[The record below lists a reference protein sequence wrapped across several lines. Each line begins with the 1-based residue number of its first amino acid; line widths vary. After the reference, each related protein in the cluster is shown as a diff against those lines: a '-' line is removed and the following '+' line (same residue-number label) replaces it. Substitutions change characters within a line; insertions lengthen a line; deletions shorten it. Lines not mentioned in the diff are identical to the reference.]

1 MKSLI
6 AALTVGC
13 SMIACGQSDRQGV
26 YFTPNPVP
34 ATPLPTFAE
43 SRTLLPSPIFDENRV
58 WVETYWRA
66 WELAFKN
73 FHTPAPRSGYVSQF
87 IDAAFNKNIFLW
99 DTAFMTMF
107 CSIGHGL
114 VPGIASLDNFYVKQH
129 ETGEICRE
137 IDRQTGRDFDP
148 WVNKGRVS
156 LYSAWGFNTAERP
169 VPIRYRDR
177 EAPEPPP
184 MLTLD
189 ALNNPIPL
197 WAELE
202 SYAYTGDRARLAMV
216 REALVQYYRALQ
228 KYLRQGNGL
237 YVTDW
242 ASMDNSP
249 RNPFLLGGGVGI
261 DISTQMAM
269 FARQLAVLDSIL
281 DVPGGGGVWA
291 EEADSLAVKINA
303 QLWNEERGF
312 YFDLMPDGRQPP
324 VKTIAAFWTLLGGV
338 ASPEQ
343 ASKLVAELRN
353 PATFGRVHAVPSCAA
368 SEEGYV
374 RLGGYWR
381 GAVWPSTNT
390 MVIRGLQKYGYDD
403 LAREIA
409 LKHVAIVS
417 DVCKET
423 GTIWENYAP
432 DAAVPGR
439 HENGEPVV
447 RDMVGWSGIGPIL
460 YFMEFAVGLRP
471 DAPSHRLAWT
481 IRSAQ
486 RSGCERYRFDGRVV
500 SLTAVPEPGGRNVAL
515 TIASDGPF
523 TLSVRYRDIARTF
536 EIPRGNSEFL
546 LRPEEE
552 Q

>member
-1 MKSLI
+1 MNTATVI
-6 AALTVGC
+6 LTVFC
-13 SMIACGQSDRQGV
+13 ATIACGQSDRQGI
-26 YFTPNPVP
+26 FFAPKSLP
-34 ATPLPTFAE
+34 AAPLPGFAQ
-43 SRTLLPSPIFDENRV
+43 SRDLLPSPIYDENPV
-58 WVETYWRA
+58 WVNTYWRA
-66 WELAFKN
+66 WELAFRN
-73 FHTPAPRSGYVSQF
+73 FHDPAPGSGFVSQF

-148 WVNKGRVS
+148 WVNSGRRP
-156 LYSAWGFNTAERP
+156 LFSAWGFNTADRP
-169 VPIRYRDR
+169 VPIRYTGR
-177 EAPEPPP
+177 EAPDPPP

-189 ALNNPIPL
+189 ALDNPIPL

-202 SYAYTGDRARLAMV
+202 SFRYTGDRERLAAV
-216 REALVQYYRALQ
+216 REPLVHYYRALQ

-249 RNPFLLGGGVGI
+249 RNPSLLGGGVAV
-261 DISTQMAM
+261 DISAQMVM
-269 FARQLAVLDSIL
+269 FARQLALLDSIL
-281 DVPGGGGVWA
+281 GIPGGGAAWG
-291 EEADSLAVKINA
+291 EEADSLAARINA
-303 QLWNEERGF
+303 LLWNEERGF
-312 YFDLMPDGRQPP
+312 YFDMTADGRQTT
-324 VKTIAAFWTLLGGV
+324 VRTIAAYWTMLGGV

-343 ASKLVAELRN
+343 AAKLVAELRN
-353 PATFGRVHAVPSCAA
+353 PATFGRVHPVPSCAA
-368 SEEGYV
+368 DEKGYV

-390 MVIRGLQKYGYDD
+390 MVIRGLQSCGYEDE
-403 LAREIA
+403 ARDIA
-409 LKHVAIVS
+409 LRHIAIVS
-417 DVCKET
+417 DICRET

-439 HENGEPVV
+439 HENGDPVV

-471 DAPSHRLAWT
+471 DAPMHRLQWT
-481 IRSAQ
+481 IHSAM
-486 RSGCERYRFDGRVV
+486 RSGCQRYRFDGHVV
-500 SLTAVPEPGGRNVAL
+500 SLSALPDPGGRTVTI

-523 TLSVRYRDIARTF
+523 TLDVRYRGTAHTF
-536 EIPRGNSEFL
+536 EVPQGTSTVCVQL
-546 LRPEEE
+546 
-552 Q
+552 